1 MKLFTTI
8 FIVILIFS
16 SLISCEKIFNRV
28 TTPLVENGICIDTTL
43 IDNTGVCIQVYD
55 PVCGCDGIT
64 YSNSCFADIS
74 GVISYVEG
82 ECCN

>member
-1 MKLFTTI
+1 MKKLSLVSILALTILF
-8 FIVILIFS
+8 
-16 SLISCEKIFNRV
+16 ISCEKIFNCV
-28 TTPLVENGICIDTTL
+28 STPSVENGICIDTAL
-43 IDNTGVCIQVYD
+43 IDSTGVCVQIYD

-82 ECCN
+82 ECWD

>member
-1 MKLFTTI
+1 MKKLTLVSILALTILF
-8 FIVILIFS
+8 
-16 SLISCEKIFNRV
+16 ISCDKIFNCV
-28 TTPLVENGICIDTTL
+28 STPSVENGFCIDTAL
-43 IDNTGVCIQVYD
+43 IDITGVCIQVYD

-82 ECCN
+82 ECCD

>member
-1 MKLFTTI
+1 MKKLTLVSILALTILF
-8 FIVILIFS
+8 
-16 SLISCEKIFNRV
+16 ISCEKIFNCV
-28 TTPLVENGICIDTTL
+28 STPSVENGICIDAAL
-43 IDNTGVCIQVYD
+43 IDSTGVCIQVYD

>member
-1 MKLFTTI
+1 MKLFTLI
-8 FIVILIFS
+8 FILILIFS
-16 SLISCEKIFNRV
+16 SLISCEKIFNCV
-28 TTPLVENGICIDTTL
+28 SIPSVENGICIDTAL
-43 IDNTGVCIQVYD
+43 IDSTGVCIEVYD

-74 GVISYVEG
+74 GVIHYVEG

>member
-1 MKLFTTI
+1 MKKLTLVSILALTILF
-8 FIVILIFS
+8 
-16 SLISCEKIFNRV
+16 ISCDKIFNCV
-28 TTPLVENGICIDTTL
+28 STTSVENGFCIDTAL
-43 IDNTGVCIQVYD
+43 IDITDVCIQVYD

-82 ECCN
+82 ECCD